1 MKTKDET
8 ELSEAER
15 TQIVEELAE
24 HEVNAVDLDTLIEM
38 YRSRVFND
46 LWDMTDDELI
56 ERYLKRFKQMPFF
69 S

>member
-1 MKTKDET
+1 
-8 ELSEAER
+8 
-15 TQIVEELAE
+15 
-24 HEVNAVDLDTLIEM
+24 VNAVDLDTLIEM